1 MNETE
6 EAAKNILSLFM
17 KLTFEQALIIS
28 DLVEI
33 SKEMAAALSNHNIK
47 VGKGEIFDRAVQSF
61 ERFQETRNLKN
72 KIHAEMERL
81 EIGKEG
87 R

>member
-1 MNETE
+1 
-6 EAAKNILSLFM
+6 
-17 KLTFEQALIIS
+17 
-28 DLVEI
+28 
-33 SKEMAAALSNHNIK
+33 